1 MKAVGITAEYNPFH
15 LGHAHHIAQTRAVLG
30 KDKAVVCVMS
40 GSWVQRGECALADK
54 WTRAELALESGADL
68 VLELPLPWAISSAEG
83 FARGAVAVLE
93 ATGVVDTLS
102 FGSESGDLVSLRML
116 AEGLGSEAYRN
127 ALRGE
132 LDKGISFA
140 DARQRAMVRC
150 VGKRAELLR
159 EPNDSLGV
167 EYLRAAE
174 GRLDALAVVR
184 EGVSHDSDSP
194 TGGFASASAL
204 RELAKKGK
212 WAEMVPWMPV
222 GAPETLKRAGIADR
236 SRIQRALLARLRTM
250 GEADFAALPDSGSKE
265 GLPARLVRAAG
276 EAESLEEF
284 YRLAKTRRYV
294 HARLRRLV
302 IWAFLGLTAADRPAR
317 PEYLRVLGM
326 NSRGMELLRAMKA
339 CSTLPILTKPAH
351 ISEFSP
357 EARRLFALE
366 CRGTDLYGLCFEKI
380 QPGGLD
386 YTSGPVI
393 LEQGAQPDSS
403 LLFSDDL

>member
-15 LGHAHHIAQTRAVLG
+15 LGHAHHIAQTRALLG
-30 KDKAVVCVMS
+30 EDKPVVCVMS

-54 WTRAELALESGADL
+54 WTRAGLALEGGADL

-93 ATGVVDTLS
+93 ATGVVDTIS
-102 FGSESGDLVSLRML
+102 FGSESGDLASLRVL
-116 AEGLGSEAYRN
+116 AAGLESEAYRN
-127 ALRGE
+127 ALRAE

-140 DARQRAMVRC
+140 EARQRALVKC

-159 EPNDSLGV
+159 GPNDSLGV
-167 EYLRAAE
+167 EYLRATG
-174 GRLDALAVVR
+174 GRLGALAIVR

-194 TGGFASASAL
+194 AGGFASASAL

-212 WAEMVPWMPV
+212 WDEMVPWRPA
-222 GAPETLKRAGIADR
+222 GAPETLKAVGIADR
-236 SRIQRALLARLRTM
+236 SRIQRAVLARLRTM
-250 GEADFAALPDSGSKE
+250 GEADFAALPDSGVKE

-294 HARLRRLV
+294 HARLRRLA

-317 PEYLRVLGM
+317 PEYLRVLGT
-326 NSRGMELLRAMKA
+326 NGRGMALLREMKSRVA
-339 CSTLPILTKPAH
+339 LPILTKPAH
-351 ISEFSP
+351 ISEFPP
-357 EARRLFALE
+357 EAQRLFALE
-366 CRGTDLYGLCFEKI
+366 RRGTDLYGLCFETVR
-380 QPGGLD
+380 PGGLD
-386 YTSGPVI
+386 YSSGPVI
-393 LEQGAQPDSS
+393 LEQGPQ
-403 LLFSDDL
+403 SDDPTSLF

>member
-15 LGHAHHIAQTRAVLG
+15 LGHAHHIAQTRTILG
-30 KDKAVVCVMS
+30 KDRPVVCVMS

-54 WTRAELALESGADL
+54 WTRAGLALESGADL
-68 VLELPLPWAISSAEG
+68 ILELPLPWAISSAEG
-83 FARGAVAVLE
+83 FARGAVAILE

-116 AEGLGSEAYRN
+116 AEGLESEAYRN
-127 ALRGE
+127 ALHIE

-140 DARQRAMVRC
+140 EARQQAMIRC
-150 VGKRAELLR
+150 MGKRAELLR
-159 EPNDSLGV
+159 GPNDSLGV
-167 EYLRAAE
+167 EYLRAAGE
-174 GRLDALAVVR
+174 RLDALTVIR

-194 TGGFASASAL
+194 TDGFASASAL
-204 RELAKKGK
+204 RDLAKKGK
-212 WAEMVPWMPV
+212 WDEMVPWMPA

-236 SRIQRALLARLRTM
+236 RRILRALLARLRTM
-250 GEADFAALPDSGSKE
+250 EEADFAALPDSGSKE

-276 EAESLEEF
+276 QAESLEDF

-294 HARLRRLV
+294 HARLRRLA
-302 IWAFLGLTAADRPAR
+302 IWAFLGLKASDRPVR

-326 NSRGMELLRAMKA
+326 NRRGMDLLREMKSRA
-339 CSTLPILTKPAH
+339 TLPILTKPAH
-351 ISEFSP
+351 ISDFSP

-366 CRGTDLYGLCFEKI
+366 CRGTDLYGLCFEKVR
-380 QPGGLD
+380 PGGLD

-393 LEQGAQPDSS
+393 LDQGPRPDPIS
-403 LLFSDDL
+403 LFSDDP